1 MDVNERRKVIEE
13 RVTRIGE
20 VQFARLA
27 QELGVSEMTI
37 RRDIEAL
44 QKAGVVR
51 RISGGAIAIGGTAF
65 EPSYGARAGRAVDSK
80 AHIGAA
86 VASLLS
92 PGETVV
98 LDSGSTVA
106 SVARAICGRGLGL
119 TVVTPSIIAAT
130 ALADEP
136 DTTIV
141 LVGGELRPGEL
152 SLIGPDAERM
162 LAQYNC
168 DTFVAGVAGVDALRG
183 LTEYHPQEAAVK
195 RAAVRTASRVIVGAD
210 AAKLGRV
217 HLVSIAPLSAV
228 EVLVTDAAPAD
239 PTVLEAQAAGVEVVF
254 VSAAREEAAV

>member
-1 MDVNERRKVIEE
+1 MDVNERRRVIEE
-13 RVTRIGE
+13 RVTRVGE
-20 VQFARLA
+20 AQFARLA

-51 RISGGAIAIGGTAF
+51 RISGGAIAVGGTAF
-65 EPSYGARAGRAVDSK
+65 EPSYGARAGRAVGSK
-80 AHIGAA
+80 AHIGEA
-86 VASLLS
+86 VASLLA
-92 PGETVV
+92 PGETVI

-136 DTTIV
+136 GTTIV

-152 SLIGPDAERM
+152 SLIGADAERM

-168 DTFVAGVAGVDALRG
+168 DTFVAGVAGVDGARG

-195 RAAVRTASRVIVGAD
+195 RAAVRAASRVIVGAD

-228 EVLVTDAAPAD
+228 EVLVTDAQPHD
-239 PTVLEAQAAGVEVVF
+239 PTVREAWDAGVDVIS
-254 VSAAREEAAV
+254 VSAAREEADV